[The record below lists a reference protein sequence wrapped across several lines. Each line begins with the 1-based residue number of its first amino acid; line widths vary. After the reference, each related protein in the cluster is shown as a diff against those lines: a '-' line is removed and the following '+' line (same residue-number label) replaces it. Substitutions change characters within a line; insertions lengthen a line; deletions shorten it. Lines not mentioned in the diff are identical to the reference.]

1 MPTTGV
7 VRPYTLLDVLMTI
20 NDQVGQVQQAVSG
33 TITGI
38 SVVAEDDEP
47 SVATADSALG
57 AAVATAPVWA
67 TVSTLATWGSG
78 VWG

>member
-7 VRPYTLLDVLMTI
+7 VRPYTFLDILMTI
-20 NDQVGQVQQAVSG
+20 NDQVGAVQQAVSG
-33 TITGI
+33 SVSAI

-47 SVATADSALG
+47 SFTMADNAL
-57 AAVATAPVWA
+57 ASPVTPAPVWGS
-67 TVSTLATWGSG
+67 TVWGSG

>member
-1 MPTTGV
+1 MPGV

-20 NDQVGQVQQAVSG
+20 NDQVGQVQQAVTGSV
-33 TITGI
+33 TGI

-47 SVATADSALG
+47 SFTIADSAVG
-57 AAVATAPVWA
+57 AAVAMAPVW
-67 TVSTLATWGSG
+67 STTSVLATWGSG

>member
-20 NDQVGQVQQAVSG
+20 NDQVGAVQQAVSG
-33 TITGI
+33 TVTNITVI
-38 SVVAEDDEP
+38 AEDDEP
-47 SVATADSALG
+47 SFVGSDSALA
-57 AAVATAPVWA
+57 AAVTPAPVWGS
-67 TVSTLATWGSG
+67 TVWGSG